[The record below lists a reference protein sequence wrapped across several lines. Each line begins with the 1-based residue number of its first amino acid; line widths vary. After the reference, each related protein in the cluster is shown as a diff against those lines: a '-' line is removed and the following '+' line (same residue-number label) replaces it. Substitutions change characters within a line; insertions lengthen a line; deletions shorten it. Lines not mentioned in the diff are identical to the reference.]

1 MQAELSDE
9 EITFETRIVE
19 VPEKVE
25 ETKNEPEDPLNMPI
39 SKLLTERTEIRK
51 RQMKEFNYKFN
62 KKPSHIDE
70 IEKQPAYKRM
80 GIELEEMSNQEV
92 NISRT
97 SLNTDEDNDIDLR
110 TNNSFLHDNVD

>member
-1 MQAELSDE
+1 
-9 EITFETRIVE
+9 
-19 VPEKVE
+19 
-25 ETKNEPEDPLNMPI
+25 
-39 SKLLTERTEIRK
+39 
-51 RQMKEFNYKFN
+51 
-62 KKPSHIDE
+62 
-70 IEKQPAYKRM
+70 M